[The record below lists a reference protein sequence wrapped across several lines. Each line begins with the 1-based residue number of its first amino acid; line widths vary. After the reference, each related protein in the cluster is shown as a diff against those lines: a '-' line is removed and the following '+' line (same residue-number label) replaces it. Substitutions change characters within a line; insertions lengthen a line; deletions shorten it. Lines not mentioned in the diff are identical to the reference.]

1 MFIGLFGHGNA
12 IILPELVGSVVGI
25 YSGRAFIPVEIKPD
39 MIGRYLAEFSITYKP
54 VKHGRPGIGASK
66 GSSAIELR

>member
-1 MFIGLFGHGNA
+1 M
-12 IILPELVGSVVGI
+12 PELVGSVVGV
-25 YSGRAFIPVEIKPD
+25 YNGRNFVPIEIKPD

-66 GSSAIELR
+66 GSTAVDLK